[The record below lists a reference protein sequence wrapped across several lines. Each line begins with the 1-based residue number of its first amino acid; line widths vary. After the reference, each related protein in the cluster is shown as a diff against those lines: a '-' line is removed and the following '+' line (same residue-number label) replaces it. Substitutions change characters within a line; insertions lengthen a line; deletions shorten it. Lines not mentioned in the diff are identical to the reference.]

1 MFEVAPVPASIPAR
15 LPVRPSSVAVQAR
28 PLRKRISEA
37 EWLLLLSFALCILD
51 GAIRKWVLR
60 DTESLWK
67 YAPYFAKDV
76 VLIGLVLSCKPLG
89 EVRSAKTLS
98 RFLAI
103 GLTISAIGVGISLL
117 VNWSSLSPVGG
128 LLTVRSLIL
137 LPLLALFSV
146 PRLRGFNIERLA
158 ILLGFFTMVNAALG
172 AIQYTSPQDA
182 RINYYASQQYETVV
196 FGENVRAMGT
206 FSYITGFSTMAVIGA
221 WAGLVLMS
229 HAVEKK
235 RYLWIGFLVY
245 ALGLWCAV
253 LSISRAPTIIIIALF
268 FAWLFSTRR
277 VLGNL
282 IGVGLVVGVFAL
294 LLVFTGRFSV
304 IENATDVL
312 MARHAESEETVAGRA
327 TLPINEIAEAS
338 STAPFGAGFGSE
350 QVGGVFADTGIM
362 SFRTFEG
369 QFARLIMEAGIIG
382 VAGFLIVCL
391 GLLKALY
398 DAKKSARTEALRR
411 TIIITIALA
420 GLMFYGN
427 VIFDH
432 VASFFVWAIGAAV
445 LASVSEQ
452 THVVSQAHR

>member
-1 MFEVAPVPASIPAR
+1 
-15 LPVRPSSVAVQAR
+15 
-28 PLRKRISEA
+28 
-37 EWLLLLSFALCILD
+37 
-51 GAIRKWVLR
+51 
-60 DTESLWK
+60 
-67 YAPYFAKDV
+67 
-76 VLIGLVLSCKPLG
+76 
-89 EVRSAKTLS
+89 
-98 RFLAI
+98 
-103 GLTISAIGVGISLL
+103 
-117 VNWSSLSPVGG
+117 
-128 LLTVRSLIL
+128 
-137 LPLLALFSV
+137 
-146 PRLRGFNIERLA
+146 
-158 ILLGFFTMVNAALG
+158 VNAWLG
-172 AIQYTSPQDA
+172 SIQNSSPADA
-182 RINYYASQQYETVV
+182 PINYYASKQFEEAIV

-206 FSYITGFSTMAVIGA
+206 FPYITGFGLMAMVGA
-221 WAGLVLMS
+221 WAGLTLLS
-229 HAVEKK
+229 HSQTKR
-235 RYLWIGFLVY
+235 RYLWMGVLIY
-245 ALGLWCAV
+245 AAALWCAL
-253 LSISRAPTIIIIALF
+253 LSISRGPTIIVLALF
-268 FAWLFSTRR
+268 VIWLFSGKGI
-277 VLGNL
+277 VGNFVQAGTA
-282 IGVGLVVGVFAL
+282 IAALVL
-294 LLVFTGRFSV
+294 LLILGGRISV
-304 IENATDVL
+304 IENATDV
-312 MARHAESEETVAGRA
+312 MIARHAESEETVAARA
-327 TLPINEIAEAS
+327 TLPIEEIAEAS